1 MTTFLFSVLNHR
13 KSFKLCN
20 GHLIKR
26 WFALGWLIQ
35 DKGTLPGKRTH
46 THTREVWDRWDISKT
61 GFTLRDNGNN
71 A

>member
-20 GHLIKR
+20 GHLIKT

-35 DKGTLPGKRTH
+35 DKGTLPGKRTDTH
-46 THTREVWDRWDISKT
+46 THTRRYGMMGHFKDRVNLK
-61 GFTLRDNGNN
+61 RQR
-71 A
+71 